1 MVQTLEMEAFQSN
14 LEERQ
19 TLANIQIPPSKVA
32 IYFMWKAKN
41 ARTF

>member
-1 MVQTLEMEAFQSN
+1 MTVVKGFKVQALEMEAFQSN

-32 IYFMWKAKN
+32 IYFK
-41 ARTF
+41 